1 MHAQHDTQPR
11 PLRAGAGGGFPAPAG
26 HPGGFRRAVPFDGW
40 GPLWTGL
47 ARMGG
52 VLPAPGGSHADPWSL
67 LRRGEHP
74 SGRGRADGRLVRA
87 DRGARGDGTPR
98 FDAAIPPGG
107 YGWWYVDAISE
118 DGQHGL
124 TIIAFLGSV
133 FSPYYKASGRGDPLN
148 HAALNVAL
156 YGPRARWA
164 MTERGGEAVVQ
175 ERDTLA
181 IGPSSVHWTGE
192 ALEIAIEERDKRLG
206 IPWQRPVRGVIR
218 VIPEALNPVG
228 FALDP
233 GAKHHWHCLAPRARI
248 EVEMHEPSLSWTG
261 RAYLDSNF
269 GSESLEDG
277 FDVWHWSR
285 AHLKEGAVVS
295 YEGKRSDGSRFASA
309 IRFDAYGL
317 PQQAELPLAAPLP
330 NTAWQMERRTRADRG
345 HASVIKTW
353 EDSPFYARSTLG
365 ARIYG
370 EQVVAVQESLN
381 LKRFAS
387 PVVQFMLPYRMP
399 RIGA

>member
-1 MHAQHDTQPR
+1 
-11 PLRAGAGGGFPAPAG
+11 
-26 HPGGFRRAVPFDGW
+26 
-40 GPLWTGL
+40 
-47 ARMGG
+47 
-52 VLPAPGGSHADPWSL
+52 
-67 LRRGEHP
+67 
-74 SGRGRADGRLVRA
+74 
-87 DRGARGDGTPR
+87 
-98 FDAAIPPGG
+98 
-107 YGWWYVDAISE
+107 
-118 DGQHGL
+118 
-124 TIIAFLGSV
+124 
-133 FSPYYKASGRGDPLN
+133 
-148 HAALNVAL
+148 
-156 YGPRARWA
+156 

-175 ERDTLA
+175 ERDTPA

-192 ALEIAIEERDKRLG
+192 VLEIAIEERDKRLG

-248 EVEMHEPSLSWTG
+248 EVEMHEPALSWTG

-285 AHLKEGAVVS
+285 AHLKKGAVVS
-295 YEGKRSDGSRFASA
+295 YEGQRGDGSRFASA

-399 RIGA
+399 RVGA